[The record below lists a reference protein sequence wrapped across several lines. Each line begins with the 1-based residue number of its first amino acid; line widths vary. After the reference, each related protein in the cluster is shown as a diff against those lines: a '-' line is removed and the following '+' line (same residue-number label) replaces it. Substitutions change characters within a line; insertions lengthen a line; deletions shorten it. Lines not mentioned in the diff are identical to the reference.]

1 MNENHSMSGQTGNG
15 DNIRVS
21 FNIRK
26 PGKTVTLFVSLVM
39 IAVLGFLDYISGYEV
54 SFSIF
59 YLVPISYA
67 AFFAGAP
74 VGIFISSISAATW
87 LAADLSYGHQ
97 YSHIAIPMW
106 NMVMRLGYFILHAL
120 LLSKFVK
127 LHGVTRNLSITDPLT
142 GAFNWRFFEEVVAR
156 EKERSR
162 RTGKPFT
169 LAYFDLD
176 NFKSLND
183 TEGHSAGDDL
193 LRTITSE
200 IKGVISSRDV
210 LARLGGDEFIILF
223 PETGLEEAKK
233 VVQKLNGEL
242 LKTMNR
248 RKWPVTLS
256 MGVIP
261 VGDPTLETNLVMKMV
276 DDLMYKAKKAGK
288 NRIEFLSVDDGNT
301 HE

>member
-1 MNENHSMSGQTGNG
+1 MNPEKGIN
-15 DNIRVS
+15 DKIRIS
-21 FNIRK
+21 LNMRK
-26 PGKTVTLFVSLVM
+26 PGKPLTLGVSLVM
-39 IAVLGFLDYISGYEV
+39 IAVLGFLDYVSGYEM

-74 VGIFISSISAATW
+74 AGIFISVVSAVTW
-87 LAADLSYGHQ
+87 LAADLSYGHE
-97 YSHIAIPMW
+97 YSHIAIPAW
-106 NMVMRLGYFILHAL
+106 NMAMRLGYFIIHAM

-127 LHGVTRNLSITDPLT
+127 LHGVTKNLSITDPLT
-142 GAFNWRFFEEVVAR
+142 GAYNWRFFEEVLTR

-193 LRTITSE
+193 LRTITSD
-200 IKGVISSRDV
+200 IKRVISSRDL
-210 LARLGGDEFIILF
+210 LARLGGDEFIILLS
-223 PETGLEEAKK
+223 ETDVADAKK
-233 VVQKLNGEL
+233 TAARINDVLV
-242 LKTMNR
+242 KTMDR

-256 MGVIP
+256 IGVATFR
-261 VGDPTLETNLVMKMV
+261 DLSLEINQMVNVV

-288 NRIEFLSVDDGNT
+288 NNMEFMSVDEGT
-301 HE
+301 GLA

>member
-1 MNENHSMSGQTGNG
+1 MSGQNG
-15 DNIRVS
+15 MNDKIRIS

-26 PGKTVTLFVSLVM
+26 PGKPATLFVSLVM
-39 IAVLGFLDYISGYEV
+39 IAVLGFLDYISGYEM

-67 AFFAGAP
+67 AFFAGAGTG
-74 VGIFISSISAATW
+74 VFISMVSAATW

-97 YSHIAIPMW
+97 YSNVAIPVW
-106 NMVMRLGYFILHAL
+106 NMITRLGYFILHTL

-142 GAFNWRFFEEVVAR
+142 GAYNWRFFEEVIAR
-156 EKERSR
+156 EKERSK
-162 RTGKPFT
+162 RTGKPFS

-193 LRTITSE
+193 LRTITSD
-200 IKGVISSRDV
+200 IRRVISSRDV
-210 LARLGGDEFIILF
+210 LARLGGDEFIILLS
-223 PETGLEEAKK
+223 ETEIEEAKK
-233 VVQKLNGEL
+233 VVQKLSDEL

-256 MGVIP
+256 IGVI
-261 VGDPTLETNLVMKMV
+261 VVSDPSLETNLMVKMV
-276 DDLMYKAKKAGK
+276 DDLMYKAKKGGK
-288 NRIEFLSVDDGNT
+288 NSVEYAVYGERFET
-301 HE
+301 HGS

>member
-1 MNENHSMSGQTGNG
+1 MYDDHRMSGQNG
-15 DNIRVS
+15 TNDKIRIS

-26 PGKTVTLFVSLVM
+26 PGRAVTTTISLLL
-39 IAVLGFLDYISGYEV
+39 IGVLGFLDYFSGYEM

-74 VGIFISSISAATW
+74 TGIFISVVSAVTW

-97 YSHIAIPMW
+97 YSNVAIPVW
-106 NMVMRLGYFILHAL
+106 NMITRLGYFILHTL

-142 GAFNWRFFEEVVAR
+142 GAYNWRFFEEVMAR

-193 LRTITSE
+193 LRTITVE
-200 IKGVISSRDV
+200 IRKNISSRDM
-210 LARLGGDEFIILF
+210 LARLGGDEFIILLS
-223 PETGLEEAKK
+223 ETDVEDAKK
-233 VVQKLNGEL
+233 VVGRINLEL
-242 LKTMNR
+242 LKIMVR

-256 MGVIP
+256 IGV
-261 VGDPTLETNLVMKMV
+261 VTFRDVSLEIDRAVKTV

-288 NRIEFLSVDDGNT
+288 NSVEYGV
-301 HE
+301 HG

>member
-1 MNENHSMSGQTGNG
+1 MSVQNG
-15 DNIRVS
+15 INDKIRIS
-21 FNIRK
+21 FNVRK
-26 PGKTVTLFVSLVM
+26 PGKSATLFVSLVM
-39 IAVLGFLDYISGYEV
+39 IAVLGFLDYISGYEM

-74 VGIFISSISAATW
+74 AGIFISMVSAVTW

-97 YSHIAIPMW
+97 YSNVAIPVW
-106 NMVMRLGYFILHAL
+106 NMITRLGYFILHTL

-142 GAFNWRFFEEVVAR
+142 GAYNWRFFEEVVAR

-183 TEGHSAGDDL
+183 SEGHSVGDDL
-193 LRTITSE
+193 LKALTEE
-200 IKGVISSRDV
+200 IKKEISSRDL
-210 LARLGGDEFIILF
+210 LARLGGDEFLILLT
-223 PETGLEEAKK
+223 ETGPDEAKN
-233 VVQKLNGEL
+233 VVGRINEGL
-242 LKTMNR
+242 LKTMNKK
-248 RKWPVTLS
+248 KWPVTLS
-256 MGVIP
+256 IGVMTF
-261 VGDPTLETNLVMKMV
+261 GNFSLEINRMVKMV
-276 DDLMYKAKKAGK
+276 DDLMYKAKKSGK
-288 NRIEFLSVDDGNT
+288 NRVEFMSVDEDNT

>member
-1 MNENHSMSGQTGNG
+1 MSTNQVN
-15 DNIRVS
+15 DDKIRIS

-26 PGKTVTLFVSLVM
+26 PGRAVTTTISLLL
-39 IAVLGFLDYISGYEV
+39 IGVLGFLDYFSGYEM

-74 VGIFISSISAATW
+74 SGIFISIVSAVTW
-87 LAADLSYGHQ
+87 LAAALSYGHQ
-97 YSHIAIPMW
+97 YSNIAIPVW
-106 NMVMRLGYFILHAL
+106 NMITRLGYFILHTL

-142 GAFNWRFFEEVVAR
+142 GAYNWRFFEEVMAR

-162 RTGKPFT
+162 RTGKPFS

-183 TEGHSAGDDL
+183 KDGHSAGDDL
-193 LRTITSE
+193 LRTITVE
-200 IKGVISSRDV
+200 IRKLISSRDM
-210 LARLGGDEFIILF
+210 LARLGGDEFIILLS
-223 PETGLEEAKK
+223 ETDVEDAKK
-233 VVQKLNGEL
+233 VVGRINLEL
-242 LKTMNR
+242 LKIMVR
-248 RKWPVTLS
+248 RNWPVTLS
-256 MGVIP
+256 IGV
-261 VGDPTLETNLVMKMV
+261 VTFRDVSLEIDQAVKTV

-288 NRIEFLSVDDGNT
+288 NSVEYGVYG
-301 HE
+301 